1 MLSPVLCWYIA
12 RLLAFPAL
20 LYISR
25 TYNWILFYTLF
36 LFIPKCTLKLSSYHL
51 AFLVIYQILLILLRC
66 EQIID
71 DFIYF
76 LFMFTSILSQ
86 WLFLK
91 ILSKCAVNNLCKNYT
106 SLSHTLSNTY
116 FSCLCI
122 VELLQCYYHVYSQ

>member
-20 LYISR
+20 LY
-25 TYNWILFYTLF
+25 NWILFFTLF
-36 LFIPKCTLKLSSYHL
+36 LFIPKCTLKLSLYHL
-51 AFLVIYQILLILLRC
+51 AFLVIYRILLILLRC
-66 EQIID
+66 EQIIA

-76 LFMFTSILSQ
+76 SFMFNSILSQ
-86 WLFLK
+86 WLFLN
-91 ILSKCAVNNLCKNYT
+91 ILSKCAGNHLCKIYT

-116 FSCLCI
+116 FSCVSI